1 DRQEFGGFVNWQ
13 WQPHPTL
20 QFEAGLRY
28 TRAQTDDHKLVIPT
42 GHEERLYDDDGNLL
56 ESVWV
61 ESIFCVD
68 GNGDGDCDPVR
79 YRTDNDGITPVLSL
93 TYSPWGAGF
102 QLYARYAEAIRNP
115 SLFEATSGWSV
126 QPALDV

>member
-1 DRQEFGGFVNWQ
+1 PSPERYHRWGSDLSNRMSFQGWGTHRLEYGFTAQWEDIDTEPALAEDGSLADPTAYGRIGDRQEFGGFVNWQ

-56 ESVWV
+56 E
-61 ESIFCVD
+61 
-68 GNGDGDCDPVR
+68 
-79 YRTDNDGITPVLSL
+79 
-93 TYSPWGAGF
+93 
-102 QLYARYAEAIRNP
+102 
-115 SLFEATSGWSV
+115 
-126 QPALDV
+126 